1 MSFIV
6 KELKCYYFFSVLIF
20 LLIKVLKLFILLSFF
35 LNKVLLYYIFALK
48 YRLINST

>member
-20 LLIKVLKLFILLSFF
+20 LLIKVLKLFILLFF
-35 LNKVLLYYIFALK
+35 FKQIPFVLHLCFEIQIDK
-48 YRLINST
+48 